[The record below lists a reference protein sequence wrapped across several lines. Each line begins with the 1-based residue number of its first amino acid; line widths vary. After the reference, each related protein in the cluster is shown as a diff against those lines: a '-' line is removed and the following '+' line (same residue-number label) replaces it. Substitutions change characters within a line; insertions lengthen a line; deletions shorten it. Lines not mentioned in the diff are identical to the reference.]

1 MGDEVFVVDYEQG
14 GGAVLTG
21 QPDDQINDEGAR
33 LGLLSTDRFV
43 HDQRDQVILERA
55 GDAESLTL
63 SRRASVPAA
72 CAYGQSNR
80 RRQGVL
86 PPACDVER
94 VERWASS
101 SSLTITSCHMRRDW
115 LEAHHNLLDNAECG
129 FASQRPRRYTYTD
142 LHLGPMKTTT
152 FARDGLYR
160 WRDIDAG
167 HRGRAVAIKMG
178 MQIGIHVLFAS
189 LAIFTIAMALV
200 LSPPHL
206 GRVLVWAVLLIVVYT
221 ALIGTHVMDR
231 SRREKSRPF
240 LVAAMI
246 VVSILLAIDFPYA
259 AYLTIPLSFVYL
271 DHLVPLQACVGVVV
285 GAVAVVVGVGLTS
298 GWSVGGIVGPVA
310 GAAVAVFVGLSLKA
324 MQAQAS
330 ELERLN
336 VDLLAVQKRLA
347 ASQHQ
352 AGVLEERARLAR
364 EIHDTVAQ
372 SLSSIGLLLSAVER
386 TDPEHPAVEQ
396 IQLAHRTS
404 LEALSETRGLIAELA
419 LPTITHQGL
428 PAVLER
434 LGATTW
440 SIGGLHVDVDCPDTS
455 DLPME
460 IQTALLRLCQGAMS
474 NVVRHADASH
484 ASIRIVRPSPERVLL
499 RVSDDGGGMVLEA
512 PVSDGSFGLQAIR
525 QRVEDLSGEVSLTS
539 RPGEGTIVDV
549 GLPVPSS
556 AVSPHTV
563 YCRQGEPS

>member
-55 GDAESLTL
+55 GDADSLTL

-152 FARDGLYR
+152 FARDGLHR

-240 LVAAMI
+240 LVAAN
-246 VVSILLAIDFPYA
+246 LFC
-259 AYLTIPLSFVYL
+259 T
-271 DHLVPLQACVGVVV
+271 
-285 GAVAVVVGVGLTS
+285 
-298 GWSVGGIVGPVA
+298 
-310 GAAVAVFVGLSLKA
+310 
-324 MQAQAS
+324 AS
-330 ELERLN
+330 KSTLRRSN
-336 VDLLAVQKRLA
+336 
-347 ASQHQ
+347 
-352 AGVLEERARLAR
+352 
-364 EIHDTVAQ
+364 
-372 SLSSIGLLLSAVER
+372 
-386 TDPEHPAVEQ
+386 
-396 IQLAHRTS
+396 
-404 LEALSETRGLIAELA
+404 
-419 LPTITHQGL
+419 
-428 PAVLER
+428 
-434 LGATTW
+434 
-440 SIGGLHVDVDCPDTS
+440 S
-455 DLPME
+455 D
-460 IQTALLRLCQGAMS
+460 A
-474 NVVRHADASH
+474 
-484 ASIRIVRPSPERVLL
+484 
-499 RVSDDGGGMVLEA
+499 
-512 PVSDGSFGLQAIR
+512 
-525 QRVEDLSGEVSLTS
+525 
-539 RPGEGTIVDV
+539 
-549 GLPVPSS
+549 
-556 AVSPHTV
+556 
-563 YCRQGEPS
+563 